1 MLTEA
6 SFTTA
11 KPGKQ
16 PKCPSAEEW
25 TKKLCYIYTMDY
37 YSATGT
43 NEIMP
48 LAATGMQ
55 LGIIIRGEERETQNH
70 MISLICEI

>member
-6 SFTTA
+6 SLTTA

-37 YSATGT
+37 YSVMRKKEIPPFATT
-43 NEIMP
+43 
-48 LAATGMQ
+48 
-55 LGIIIRGEERETQNH
+55 
-70 MISLICEI
+70 